1 MRAPLSPVR
10 VQWTKEV
17 QFVQEQ
23 VQAASELES
32 DTTASLKRRVM
43 GFTQPTW
50 VAAGALVGAPK
61 TEAI

>member
-1 MRAPLSPVR
+1 M
-10 VQWTKEV
+10 
-17 QFVQEQ
+17 QEQ

-43 GFTQPTW
+43 GMTQPTW